1 MSILVQ
7 NIDVVHKMVEAVTI
21 KFRLYYKQKEIETI
35 FPRPQTVSVAAV
47 GREEGQENFI
57 IYSSWSNWNLFNY
70 PIFTFCTIDSA
81 HSLEYYDIR

>member
-47 GREEGQENFI
+47 GREGGGTRKS
-57 IYSSWSNWNLFNY
+57 YNLF
-70 PIFTFCTIDSA
+70 IMEQ
-81 HSLEYYDIR
+81 LEHIQLSNLYILYHR